1 VAAHRRGVGDLQD
14 AGQPARPAAGKTF
27 QEIKMSK
34 GNRGNKEAKK
44 PKRVVPVVKS
54 PTTGTGAAAT
64 PNGGKPM
71 LQKK

>member
-1 VAAHRRGVGDLQD
+1 
-14 AGQPARPAAGKTF
+14 
-27 QEIKMSK
+27 MSK

-54 PTTGTGAAAT
+54 PTPGTGAAAT

>member
-1 VAAHRRGVGDLQD
+1 
-14 AGQPARPAAGKTF
+14 
-27 QEIKMSK
+27 MSK

-54 PTTGTGAAAT
+54 PTAGTSAAAT
-64 PNGGKPM
+64 PGGAKPM